1 MYAMIAQYLQ
11 ELNKIQLLS
20 REEEQALWARY
31 KEKGDRSAR
40 QEIITAYQPL
50 VYKLVAKISVSNDL
64 LMDLIQEGAIG
75 LIEAVEN
82 FDHGRNVR
90 FSTYATYRI
99 RGRVFNYLKRD
110 LNLDMISLDH
120 SLDED
125 GLSLMERLEE
135 GGASIEG
142 QVEERY
148 LQSEVQSAME
158 RLTEQEREVVK
169 AMVYD
174 DANAKDVAAKMQ
186 ISQGHLYRIQKR
198 AIRRIRGML
207 SGLMREIKGA

>member
-1 MYAMIAQYLQ
+1 MRVLAQYLQ
-11 ELNKIQLLS
+11 ELNKVQLLS
-20 REEEQALWARY
+20 REDEEALWARY
-31 KEKGDRSAR
+31 KEEGDRSAR

-50 VYKLVAKISVSNDL
+50 VYKLVGKISVSNDL
-64 LMDLIQEGAIG
+64 LMDLIQEGTIG

-99 RGRVFNYLKRD
+99 RGRVLNYLKRD

-120 SLDED
+120 SFDED
-125 GLSLMERLEE
+125 GLTLMDKLEE
-135 GGASIEG
+135 GGVSIEG

-148 LQSEVQSAME
+148 LQREVQGAME

-169 AMVYD
+169 AMVYG
-174 DANAKDVAAKMQ
+174 DAAAKEVAEKMQ

-207 SGLMREIKGA
+207 SGLMRDLKGA